1 MRIAVFAT
9 KPYDRRSLDAANAAF
24 GHELSYFD
32 ARLDAQTAPLAA
44 GFAGVCVF
52 VNDRLDAPV
61 LERLAEGG
69 TTLVALRCA
78 GFNNVDLKAAA
89 RLGLTVV
96 RVPAYSPHAVAEFTI
111 GLMLAVDRHIPRAWA
126 RVRDNNFALEGL
138 IGRNL
143 HGRTVGVVGTGKIGA
158 LVALTLVRGFGCR
171 VLAYDVVVDP
181 ALVAEGV
188 TYADV
193 RTVMAEA
200 DILTLHCPLTPQTRH
215 LVDAAA
221 IERARPGL
229 LIVNTSRG
237 ALVDTRALIDGLKS
251 HKLDGVALDVYEQE
265 ADLFFEDLSNE
276 IVQDDVFQRLL
287 TFPNVVVTGHQA
299 FFTEE
304 ALAEI
309 ARTTLSSAAAAEA
322 GAPLVNRVDAPP
334 AGAPQPAAAQ
344 PAAVPAAPPAAAARA
359 AAEATSA
366 PAGERGQFLSA
377 AGTGGAGAFAAP
389 PVALPASMLH
399 AEAAGPASAAASA
412 AAARAVVQPLC
423 AVRGW
428 HAHVYYD
435 PAATRDAAER
445 LRERIAERFEV
456 QLGRWHDVPVG
467 PHAAAMYQVAFT
479 VDAFAALVPWLA
491 LNRGGLSVLVHPDTL
506 APRDD
511 HLRHALW
518 LGTPLPVKGE
528 VLPESSHPGD
538 EPALVPNTAPTVDA

>member
-24 GHELSYFD
+24 GHELTYFE
-32 ARLDAQTAPLAA
+32 ARLDAQTATLAA

-171 VLAYDVVVDP
+171 VLAHDVVVDP

-221 IERARPGL
+221 IKRARPGL

-322 GAPLVNRVDAPP
+322 GEPLANRVDPPP
-334 AGAPQPAAAQ
+334 AGTAQ
-344 PAAVPAAPPAAAARA
+344 PAASAD
-359 AAEATSA
+359 ATSA
-366 PAGERGQFLSA
+366 PAGRDGRFLSA
-377 AGTGGAGAFAAP
+377 AGTDGAAAFAAS
-389 PVALPASMLH
+389 PAPAAAPGAAPGSPG
-399 AEAAGPASAAASA
+399 AAGAPAPDA
-412 AAARAVVQPLC
+412 VQPLS

-435 PAATRDAAER
+435 PASTRDAAER
-445 LRERIAERFEV
+445 LRERIGERFEV

-467 PHAAAMYQVAFT
+467 PHAGAMYQVAFAAGT
-479 VDAFAALVPWLA
+479 FATLVPWLA

-518 LGTPLPVKGE
+518 LGAPLPLKGE
-528 VLPESSHPGD
+528 VLPESSHPGE
-538 EPALVPNTAPTVDA
+538 EPMLVPNTAPSREA